1 MRTTRLGALLVA
13 CLWLVSC
20 ATGGDRETLADLRNV
35 KADTKEIKV
44 EGGIE
49 KAIQSYRRFLEE
61 TPESGLTPEAIR
73 RLADLKVQK
82 EYGTSETATRST
94 GPAGKK
100 IDEPEKFDAQHA
112 TQSTKKGGKD
122 SVKADALS
130 ESQKEFEKRAT
141 ENSNI
146 KSTAVGADT
155 TLPEGA
161 DSLQN
166 TNAQEAIALYKKLL
180 TKSPNYERNDQVLY
194 NMSRAYEEMG
204 QVEEAMKVMTRIV
217 TQYPKSRYIDEVQ
230 FRRGEYFFTRRK
242 YLDAE
247 DAYKAVEA
255 TGATSSFYELALYK
269 LGWTFYK
276 QEMYEDA
283 LQRFIGVLDY
293 KVATGYDFDKTH
305 NEIERKRVDDTF
317 RIISLSFSNLGGSSQ
332 VVDYFAK
339 IGKRPYELN
348 IYSNLG
354 EYYLEKRRYADA
366 AGAYQ
371 AFVKRNPYHK
381 VAPDFDMR
389 VIEIYKKGGFP
400 KLVIDASK
408 EYVTNYGLKSQYW
421 KHFELKAYPEVLANV
436 KLNLRELA
444 NYYHSLYQNK
454 QFEKTKEEN
463 FREARVWYREFLSSF
478 PKDSESPAINFQ
490 LAELLL
496 ENKSFVEAAV
506 EYERTAYDYP
516 PHAKLSAAGY
526 AAVFARQEYAK
537 VAAQPAVAS
546 AKREV
551 IRSSLKFVDTF
562 PKHEKATIVLGA
574 AADDLY
580 EMKDYAQA
588 LTVAH
593 RLIHDFPSAEQS
605 TRRTAWL
612 VIAHSSFETEK
623 YKDAEQGY
631 MNVLQLSAKD
641 DKSSVDLMDN
651 LAASIYKQ
659 GEQANKL
666 GDYRLAADH
675 FLRIAQV
682 APTSKI
688 RPAAEFDAVAAL
700 IQLKDW
706 DKAIAVLQAFRQN
719 YPGHKL
725 QPEVTKKMA
734 YVYREAGKLAVAAA
748 EYERIEKESKDDE
761 VRRGSL
767 LLAADLYEQVKDTDR
782 AIDVYKRYISY
793 FPKPLDLALESR
805 HKIAV
810 IYKIRNDT
818 SAYMSELK
826 QIVTVDAQAGRERT
840 PRTRYLGATAALEI
854 TEPLFDQLVAI
865 KLVKPF
871 EKNLLKKKTAM
882 KSALDAFGKLANYE
896 VGDVTAAATYYLAEI
911 YYNFN
916 RSLTESERP
925 DNLDAAAREQYE
937 LAIEEQAYPFEE
949 KAIAVHEK
957 NLGLM
962 SLGIYNK
969 WIDMSI
975 EKLAKLVPARYAK
988 YEESSGYIKSI
999 GPFEYIPA
1007 TPPPAAPTPAPAPAP
1022 TPPPSAAAAA
1032 AEK

>member
-1 MRTTRLGALLVA
+1 MRYARLGALLVA

-20 ATGGDRETLADLRNV
+20 ATGGDRETLADLRSV

-49 KAIQSYRRFLEE
+49 KAIQGYRRFLEE

-82 EYGTSETATRST
+82 EYGTTETATPSDR
-94 GPAGKK
+94 PAGKK
-100 IDEPEKFDAQHA
+100 IDQPEKFDAQRA
-112 TQSTKKGGKD
+112 AQSAKTGGKD
-122 SVKADALS
+122 TARADALS

-155 TLPEGA
+155 ALPEGA

-166 TNAQEAIALYKKLL
+166 ANAQEAIALYKKLL
-180 TKSPNYERNDQVLY
+180 AKYPNYERNDQVLY

-283 LQRFIGVLDY
+283 LHRFIGVLDY
-293 KVATGYDFDKTH
+293 KVATGYDFDKAH
-305 NEIERKRVDDTF
+305 DEIERKRVDDTF

-371 AFVKRNPYHK
+371 TFVKRNPYHK

-408 EYVTNYGLKSQYW
+408 EFVTNYGLKSGYW
-421 KHFELKAYPEVLANV
+421 KHFEIKAYPEVLANV
-436 KLNLRELA
+436 KQNLRELA

-463 FREARVWYREFLSSF
+463 FREALVWYREFLGSF

-506 EYERTAYDYP
+506 EYEHTAYDYP
-516 PHAKLSAAGY
+516 PHEKSASAGY
-526 AAVFARQEYAK
+526 AAVFARREYVK
-537 VAAQPAVAS
+537 VAAQPAIAS

-551 IRSSLKFVDTF
+551 IRSSFKFVDTF
-562 PKHEKATIVLGA
+562 PKHEKAAIVLGA

-580 EMKDYAQA
+580 EMKDYTQA
-588 LTVAH
+588 LAAAH
-593 RLIHDFPSAEQS
+593 KLIHDFPAAEQGI
-605 TRRTAWL
+605 RRAAWL
-612 VIAHSSFETEK
+612 VVGLSSFELEK
-623 YKDAEQGY
+623 YKDAEDSY
-631 MNVLQLSAKD
+631 KNVLQLSAKD
-641 DKSSVDLMDN
+641 DKTIAAVTDN

-675 FLRIAQV
+675 FLRVAQA
-682 APTSKI
+682 APASKI
-688 RPAAEFDAVAAL
+688 RPTAEFDAVAAL

-810 IYKIRNDT
+810 IYKARNDT

-826 QIVTVDAQAGRERT
+826 QIMTVDAQAGRERT

-871 EKNLLKKKTAM
+871 EKNLLKKKAAM

-969 WIDMSI
+969 WIDKSI

-988 YEESSGYIKSI
+988 YEESTGYIKSI
-999 GPFEYIPA
+999 GPFKYVPA
-1007 TPPPAAPTPAPAPAP
+1007 TPPPAAPPATAATAPV
-1022 TPPPSAAAAA
+1022 A